1 MNNNNSVNN
10 QKNVLIRN
18 TRRIK
23 QQTKKI
29 RQLQRQI
36 TRSSRIPRALRKR
49 IRRNN
54 ARRLPAATT
63 QSYTKQFRILY
74 QDGNTVKVTGRDL
87 IYKIPDELTQQLAT
101 NVITVIPAN
110 PAYWIGTRIAALA
123 QGYQNYRPVAMKI
136 HYVPQCAVTQQGNII
151 AGTLWDQAPT
161 FESLQQSLRT
171 SNGGLLTQ
179 CYKPATSVIRMK
191 TNLQYNLYRMAGQF
205 DQQSNPF
212 IYMAMAIA
220 CNNSN
225 DQPIIPGYFY
235 VTWSFILKNPIGQS
249 ITYLNSGLTTYDKI
263 DPTPANKTV
272 VYATTSESNTLPC
285 GAIIQLEDDDSNDNL
300 VQPKYNNSDVTI
312 NVNDIIW
319 QFSNTAVTQA
329 TNNATQ
335 TALTKGIKQG
345 IEEGKII
352 GLTKIINYD
361 DELTD
366 TFATAQGY
374 VAVYTDDYA
383 VNISLREPIL
393 TPMPT
398 ESVSVYTL
406 NTPALLHQDF
416 GLLTQTSETRLLFNG
431 LTPYLKMQ
439 KYNPNQK

>member
-1 MNNNNSVNN
+1 MNNNSNANKIL
-10 QKNVLIRN
+10 KNTKRIKRQLA
-18 TRRIK
+18 RIK
-23 QQTKKI
+23 QTQRKLNRNPRI
-29 RQLQRQI
+29 PQRIRRQL
-36 TRSSRIPRALRKR
+36 
-49 IRRNN
+49 RRNN

-87 IYKIPDELTQQLAT
+87 IYKIPDELTQQLTT

-179 CYKPATSVIRMK
+179 CYKPATSVIRMR

-212 IYMAMAIA
+212 IYLALAIA
-220 CNNSN
+220 CNNAN

-249 ITYLNSGLTTYDKI
+249 ITYMNSGLITYDKI

-272 VYATTSESNTLPC
+272 VYATTSENNTLPC
-285 GAIIQLEDDDSNDNL
+285 GALIQLEDDDENDNL
-300 VQPKYNNSDVTI
+300 IQPKYNNSDVTI
-312 NVNDIIW
+312 NVNDIVW

-329 TNNATQ
+329 TASASQ
-335 TALTKGIKQG
+335 VALNKGIKQG
-345 IEEGKII
+345 IEEGKVI
-352 GLTKIINYD
+352 GLTKIIQYD
-361 DELTD
+361 EQITD
-366 TFATAQGY
+366 TFSTAQGY
-374 VAVYTDDYA
+374 IAVYTNDYA
-383 VNISLREPIL
+383 VNISLQEPIL

-398 ESVSVYTL
+398 ESVSVYLL

-416 GLLTQTSETRLLFNG
+416 GILTQTTQSRLLFNG
-431 LTPYLKMQ
+431 LTPYIKLQ
-439 KYNPNQK
+439 KYNSN

>member
-1 MNNNNSVNN
+1 MNNPRTKNNIL
-10 QKNVLIRN
+10 KN
-18 TRRIK
+18 
-23 QQTKKI
+23 TKKI
-29 RQLQRQI
+29 RKQLNKIHRLQAI
-36 TRSSRIPRALRKR
+36 NTRNSRIPKKISKQL
-49 IRRNN
+49 RRNN

-63 QSYTKQFRILY
+63 QSYTKQFKILY

-179 CYKPATSVIRMK
+179 CYKPATSTIRMK
-191 TNLQYNLYRMAGQF
+191 TNLQYNLYRMAGEF
-205 DQQSNPF
+205 NQQSNPF
-212 IYMAMAIA
+212 IYMALAIA
-220 CNNSN
+220 CTNNN

-249 ITYLNSGLTTYDKI
+249 ITYLNSGLITYDRI

-272 VYATTSESNTLPC
+272 IYATTSENNTLPC
-285 GAIIQLEDDDSNDNL
+285 GALIQLEDDDQNDNL
-300 VQPKYNNSDVTI
+300 IQPKYNNSDVTI
-312 NVNDIIW
+312 NVNDIVW

-329 TNNATQ
+329 TQNATT
-335 TALTKGIKQG
+335 TALNKGIKQG
-345 IEEGKII
+345 IEEGKVI
-352 GLTKIINYD
+352 GLTKLINYD
-361 DELTD
+361 EEITD
-366 TFATAQGY
+366 NFTTAQGY
-374 VAVYTDDYA
+374 VAVYTNDYA

-398 ESVSVYTL
+398 ESVHIYTL

-416 GLLTQTSETRLLFNG
+416 GILTQTSETRLLFNG
-431 LTPYLKMQ
+431 LVPYLKLV
-439 KYNPNQK
+439 KYNPSK